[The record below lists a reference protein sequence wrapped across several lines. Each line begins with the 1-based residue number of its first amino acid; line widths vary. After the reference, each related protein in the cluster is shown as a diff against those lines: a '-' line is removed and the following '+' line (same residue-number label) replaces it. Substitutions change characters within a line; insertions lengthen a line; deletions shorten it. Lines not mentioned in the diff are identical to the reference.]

1 MTVSKKWFF
10 IMILFFLLAVAIIS
24 GTYFMS
30 LKIEGILPQG
40 MEYTYVKNHE
50 TVSFGQM
57 QKIREQMPNIF
68 ISGSTG
74 KDSFAVS
81 PIGNKRQHPITLTY
95 TDSQYPLFHNI
106 KMLRGSFLP
115 SEDYVVQKMS
125 AVISADLAVEMFMSL
140 DVIGVEI
147 EIDDATYVITGVYQ
161 QDTSFLSMIA
171 SNGKEV
177 VYTSHFSASEE
188 QSLTAERIYIS
199 SANDDFVLDVKTEL
213 TIHSLNEGSLFQY
226 DKINY
231 SDKIMQIRNLTR
243 LQVFLSCLLSLVFLL
258 KWVYQHSSKELSH
271 FLHAKNTPK
280 RLIAKQRWRS
290 ILLLFFEVGT
300 LSGVLF
306 MISQINIQIDS
317 LSIRKEQIF
326 NPNYY
331 VSEMIQIFQER
342 NMQEGFSYYYNV
354 FFYSQGI
361 LFLLILLSA
370 ITTLISL
377 LFIDRVL
384 VRKRSQ
390 IL

>member
-1 MTVSKKWFF
+1 
-10 IMILFFLLAVAIIS
+10 
-24 GTYFMS
+24 
-30 LKIEGILPQG
+30 
-40 MEYTYVKNHE
+40 
-50 TVSFGQM
+50 
-57 QKIREQMPNIF
+57 
-68 ISGSTG
+68 
-74 KDSFAVS
+74 
-81 PIGNKRQHPITLTY
+81 
-95 TDSQYPLFHNI
+95 
-106 KMLRGSFLP
+106 
-115 SEDYVVQKMS
+115 
-125 AVISADLAVEMFMSL
+125 
-140 DVIGVEI
+140 
-147 EIDDATYVITGVYQ
+147 
-161 QDTSFLSMIA
+161 
-171 SNGKEV
+171 
-177 VYTSHFSASEE
+177 
-188 QSLTAERIYIS
+188 
-199 SANDDFVLDVKTEL
+199 
-213 TIHSLNEGSLFQY
+213 
-226 DKINY
+226 
-231 SDKIMQIRNLTR
+231 MQIRNLTR

-280 RLIAKQRWRS
+280 QLIAKQRWRS